1 MIPFTDISQVLVI
14 FFSCLTDSCLTY
26 LNNKIAT
33 GFESGLY
40 TIMILIDLLKAF
52 DSANHDILLK
62 KMEFIGFSDETPK
75 WFKYYLSNK
84 KFKVHI
90 RTLSKS
96 LETTYAEFFNS
107 PL

>member
-1 MIPFTDISQVLVI
+1 MSIL
-14 FFSCLTDSCLTY
+14 FSS
-26 LNNKIAT
+26 NKIPT

-40 TIMILIDLLKAF
+40 TIMVLIDLLKAF
-52 DSANHDILLK
+52 DSATHDILLK
-62 KMEFIGFSDETPK
+62 KMEFTGFSDETTK

>member
-26 LNNKIAT
+26 LNNKVAT

-52 DSANHDILLK
+52 DTANNNILLK
-62 KMEFIGFSDETPK
+62 KMELTGFSDETTK

-84 KFKVHI
+84 KFKVHKRI
-90 RTLSKS
+90 LSQS
-96 LETTYAEFFNS
+96 LETT
-107 PL
+107 